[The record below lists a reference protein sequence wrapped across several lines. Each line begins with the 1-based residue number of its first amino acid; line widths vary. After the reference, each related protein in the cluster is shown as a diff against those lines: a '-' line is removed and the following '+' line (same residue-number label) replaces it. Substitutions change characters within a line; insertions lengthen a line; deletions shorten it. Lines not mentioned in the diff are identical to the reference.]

1 MLIYS
6 YNDTEVSELSSHLQ
20 ENNVSIIFSAMK
32 NVSCALAFVFVQWQ
46 QAGGQRWSPMLKS
59 ICCNCPTCDCYCI
72 AGKDRPGGVGLY
84 KGQQFSIDKR

>member
-1 MLIYS
+1 MGGFPSSCYEKSYVVLIYS

-46 QAGGQRWSPMLKS
+46 QAASW
-59 ICCNCPTCDCYCI
+59 PTMVSNVEKYLLQL
-72 AGKDRPGGVGLY
+72 PNL
-84 KGQQFSIDKR
+84 